1 MTNSI
6 KTRKF
11 LISIGLVA
19 LLILFS
25 YGMFFTIY
33 RINAFNI
40 VPRDP
45 YEFYLLYILGEEG
58 GYIPFAGHAHRL
70 FSVAAAVPFYYILPF
85 YKFSLLENVDIT
97 YLRAVAA
104 LAMVSYISLLVTCAL
119 IYSIT
124 TKKFGG
130 SASSGL
136 IASLAAMLLLQSGAG
151 GVDSIGITLVC
162 LLIFYSRSPV
172 IFGILVLISIGFNE
186 KISLVLSIL
195 MVSRYLLA
203 RDRQIIPYA
212 ILSGV
217 AFTAYLSIRSILDL
231 PGQEIQMEVS
241 GFLVNA
247 WNNALSILSLK
258 RIAVDLLPVGTL
270 GLLYFLAAKEYRS
283 NVTKYSEYFS
293 ITDISALLGIF
304 IVSLAVNQRMGI
316 GRVAM
321 YCAPFYLPLAAIYV
335 EKLVQKVDSDVRR
348 TDQSFK

>member
-1 MTNSI
+1 MITNSL
-6 KTRKF
+6 TSRKF

-19 LLILFS
+19 LLILLS
-25 YGMFFTIY
+25 YWIFFAIY
-33 RINAFNI
+33 RTHAFNVI
-40 VPRDP
+40 PRDY

-58 GYIPFAGHAHRL
+58 GVMPPAGHAHRL
-70 FSVAAAVPFYYILPF
+70 FSVAVAVPFYYILPF

-97 YLRAVAA
+97 YLRAIEA
-104 LAMVSYISLLVTCAL
+104 LAMATYISLLVSSAL

-136 IASLAAMLLLQSGAG
+136 IASLAALLFLSPVG
-151 GVDSIGITLVC
+151 GVDPIGIMLMCV
-162 LLIFYSRSPV
+162 LIFYSRSPV

-186 KISLVLSIL
+186 KISLLLSIL

-212 ILSGV
+212 ILSAV
-217 AFTAYLSIRSILDL
+217 AFTVYLSVRSILDL
-231 PGQEIQMEVS
+231 PGHEIQMEVS

-258 RIAVDLLPVGTL
+258 RIAVDVIPVCTL
-270 GLLYFLAAKEYRS
+270 GMLYFLAAKEYRS
-283 NVTKYSEYFS
+283 NVRKYNKYFS
-293 ITDISALLGIF
+293 ITDISALVGIF
-304 IVSLAVNQRMGI
+304 MVSLAVDQRMGI

-335 EKLVQKVDSDVRR
+335 EKLVQKMDIDAQQ